1 MLRQLFLLFLVF
13 GLSPSVRLQ
22 EASPLMRKIAQVP
35 GHLSIFQLNR
45 EPVVRFKDYLP
56 ENFMDAG
63 TNLVK
68 NDSGFFALIQGTG
81 RVYKLDSS
89 TEKAVWRRIDSTF
102 FTGYN
107 YGSYAFTKYNRLY
120 SYGGHGFWHTNGQL
134 RQYNEV
140 SREWN
145 VIPVSRSVPW
155 QKMLFKIYKGSTLCY
170 FDTSVNQLY
179 VALSNE
185 VPDAY
190 VKELYNKEQAGLLYS
205 LDFESG
211 NWKEMGKMNDTL
223 FNFMGI
229 SPWGI
234 LSGVDYILDVKNNRY
249 LALRTTLKNKL
260 NAIISVAVEKDDLA
274 FSFFRDSTFYA
285 GKSRGKLDSVQ
296 FTRADLI
303 DFGRPIYVPHAAV
316 NNEKRSAEQL
326 HYVLIAAL
334 ALISIL
340 FAILYF
346 RKGNRTSFVTNF
358 SGMPT
363 GNTSE
368 TVLDSEK
375 PILFRSSKIMELLEQ
390 RERSLL
396 EFIYKH
402 SLDERLTTIEEINW
416 VIGVNNRSVEV
427 QKRMRSDLIGSIN
440 QKLGLLAKDKKPV
453 LAKQRSDFDK
463 RSFEYFIQPEHM
475 SLVERVLNN
484 G

>member
-1 MLRQLFLLFLVF
+1 MKRHLFLLIFIF
-13 GLSPSVRLQ
+13 GISPSVQLQ
-22 EASPLMRKIAQVP
+22 EASLLVKEISQVP

-56 ENFMDAG
+56 ENFLDAG

-89 TEKAVWRRIDSTF
+89 SGKALWKRVDSTF

-107 YGSYAFTKYNRLY
+107 YGSYAFTRNNRLY

-134 RQYNEV
+134 REYNET

-145 VIPVSRSVPW
+145 TIPVSRAIPW
-155 QKMLFKIYKGSTLCY
+155 HKQLYKIYRGSTLCY
-170 FDTSVNQLY
+170 FDSSVNQLF

-185 VPDAY
+185 EPEVFL
-190 VKELYNKEQAGLLYS
+190 KERFNQENAGLVYS
-205 LDFESG
+205 LNLETG
-211 NWKEMGKMNDTL
+211 NWNELGKMKDTL
-223 FNFMGI
+223 FHFLGV

-234 LSGVDYILDVKNNRY
+234 LSALDYILDIKNNRY
-249 LALRTTLKNKL
+249 LAINSNLRNKI
-260 NAIISVAVEKDDLA
+260 NAITSVAIEKDDIA
-274 FSFFRDSTFYA
+274 FSFFRDSTLYI
-285 GKSRGKLDSVQ
+285 GRSRGKLDSVL

-303 DFGRPIYVPHAAV
+303 DTGRPIYAPVLKTSTS
-316 NNEKRSAEQL
+316 NTTEQL
-326 HYVLIAAL
+326 HYALIAFL
-334 ALISIL
+334 GLTTIL
-340 FAILYF
+340 LTGLYF
-346 RKGNRTSFVTNF
+346 RRGNRMSLFANV
-358 SGMPT
+358 SAIPT
-363 GNTSE
+363 AAE
-368 TVLDSEK
+368 PDSQVDLEK
-375 PILFRSSKIMELLEQ
+375 PMVFRSTKIIDLLEQ

-416 VIGVNNRSVEV
+416 VIGVNNRSIEV

-463 RSFEYFIQPEHM
+463 RSFEYFVQPEHLG
-475 SLVERVLNN
+475 LVERVLNN